1 MAGSEELSPD
11 KVDPRRVS
19 PKAPQAFAAKNFAG
33 IEESQEVA
41 RQWAQK
47 FVFWLIAVCLGY
59 LMLFDASL
67 LLPFV
72 HVEAKVIIAVNG
84 AFAGG
89 SSLLGVCASY
99 ILAPYKDPRAR
110 KTSRKNWDAPAP

>member
-1 MAGSEELSPD
+1 VSRIEEPSPE
-11 KVDPRRVS
+11 KVDPRGVA
-19 PKAPQAFAAKNFAG
+19 PEAPQAFAAKNFAG

-47 FVFWLIAVCLGY
+47 FLFWLIAVCLGF

-67 LLPFV
+67 LLPSV

-89 SSLLGVCASY
+89 SGLLGVCASY
-99 ILAPYKDPRAR
+99 ILAPYKRPRAR
-110 KTSRKNWDAPAP
+110 KTSRKTTN